1 MRSVGNRIA
10 YMISDVNMN
19 NGHPGLTKIA
29 KTTLRLDV
37 EQLKVG
43 ELVIFINRAFTAFKL
58 YAANNV
64 VCHYRHPKGYLLNY
78 DAMRLVPQFFDGVDT
93 GYESA
98 IAKAITDRYG
108 DEMEASKRSARR
120 REIAGKVAD
129 VKARRRKAKVA

>member
-93 GYESA
+93 GTS
-98 IAKAITDRYG
+98 RRLPR
-108 DEMEASKRSARR
+108 RSLTAMGMKWKPRRGQLGVARSP
-120 REIAGKVAD
+120 
-129 VKARRRKAKVA
+129 ARLPT